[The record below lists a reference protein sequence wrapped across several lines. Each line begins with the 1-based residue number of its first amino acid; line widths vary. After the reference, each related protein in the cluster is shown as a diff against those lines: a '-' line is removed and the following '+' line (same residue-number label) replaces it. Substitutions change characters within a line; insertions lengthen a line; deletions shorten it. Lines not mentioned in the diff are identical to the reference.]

1 MYYSTTTMMWE
12 EGGKRRNALGY
23 LPSKLHLKVAAAVFH
38 EFFSQ

>member
-1 MYYSTTTMMWE
+1 MYYYYDVGR
-12 EGGKRRNALGY
+12 GGKRRNALGY